1 MSGNEL
7 AMDQPEKFEFSAE
20 NLKLIEA
27 IIAKYPA
34 GRQASAVIPLLDIAQ
49 RQHDNW
55 LPKAAIENV
64 AEILE
69 MAPIRVLEVATFYTM
84 FNLKPVGKYFLQV
97 CKTTPCWLRGSD
109 DVLKCIGDK
118 LKISNGET
126 SDDGNFT
133 LLEVECLGACV
144 NAPIL
149 QVNDDFY
156 EDLDYD
162 NTSLLLDKLR
172 DGKPTKPGSLIGRNQ
187 SESIDGATT
196 LTTLRDTEGTVPAF
210 LKTKTQ
216 DRNS

>member
-7 AMDQPEKFEFSAE
+7 AIDQPEKFEFSAE
-20 NLKLIEA
+20 NLKLIET
-27 IIAKYPA
+27 IISKYPA
-34 GRQASAVIPLLDIAQ
+34 GRQASAVLPLLDIAQ

-133 LLEVECLGACV
+133 LLEVECLGC
-144 NAPIL
+144 L
-149 QVNDDFY
+149 LY
-156 EDLDYD
+156 
-162 NTSLLLDKLR
+162 TSPSPR
-172 DGKPTKPGSLIGRNQ
+172 DS
-187 SESIDGATT
+187 
-196 LTTLRDTEGTVPAF
+196 
-210 LKTKTQ
+210 
-216 DRNS
+216 

>member
-7 AMDQPEKFEFSAE
+7 AIDQPEKFEFSAE

-126 SDDGNFT
+126 PDDGNFT

-172 DGKPTKPGSLIGRNQ
+172 DGKPTKSGSVIDRNQ
-187 SESIDGATT
+187 SENIDGATT

-210 LKTKTQ
+210 LKTKT
-216 DRNS
+216 

>member
-1 MSGNEL
+1 
-7 AMDQPEKFEFSAE
+7 
-20 NLKLIEA
+20 
-27 IIAKYPA
+27 
-34 GRQASAVIPLLDIAQ
+34 
-49 RQHDNW
+49 
-55 LPKAAIENV
+55 
-64 AEILE
+64 

-156 EDLDYD
+156 EDLNYE
-162 NTSLLLDKLR
+162 NTSLLLDNLR
-172 DGKPTKPGSLIGRNQ
+172 DGKPGKPGSVIGRNQ

-196 LTTLRDTEGTVPAF
+196 LTTLRDTEGAVPAF
-210 LKTKTQ
+210 LKTEA
-216 DRNS
+216 